1 MLSLKRYSC
10 LAADET
16 FKPACKAS
24 FVRVSAFILAFVF
37 MVLSGTN
44 VLYAEEAVSSAQEIA
59 SATPAGNTDGVLTTT
74 EQMIENLI
82 LQIDQENERR
92 EKPAFAKLSGKMLL
106 SALPAIKP
114 IAGYISSGFG
124 MRFHPIFNRA
134 IFHEGTDFSAPVGTK
149 VMATGDG
156 TVVSSGFE
164 TGYGK
169 KVIID
174 HGSGYKTVYAHLS
187 KAVVRQG
194 QHVRR
199 GDIIAFS
206 GNTGLS
212 TGPHL
217 HYEVRK
223 NNIQVNPTAY
233 FSDDKV
239 PAPHTT
245 MQQKDN
251 SNS

>member
-1 MLSLKRYSC
+1 
-10 LAADET
+10 
-16 FKPACKAS
+16 
-24 FVRVSAFILAFVF
+24 
-37 MVLSGTN
+37 MVLPSGWGVISGTRD
-44 VLYAEEAVSSAQEIA
+44 VYAEETNAKSAATTEELASSKE
-59 SATPAGNTDGVLTTT
+59 TGNPDGVLTTT
-74 EQMIENLI
+74 EQMIENLV
-82 LQIDQENERR
+82 LQIDQENEKID
-92 EKPAFAKLSGKMLL
+92 KPSFAKASGKLL
-106 SALPAIKP
+106 LTTRPAIKP
-114 IAGYISSGFG
+114 IAGFISSGFG
-124 MRFHPIFNRA
+124 LRLHPIYNRI

-156 TVVSSGFE
+156 TVLFSGFE
-164 TGYGK
+164 KDYGK

-174 HGSGYKTVYAHLS
+174 HGSGYTTVYAHLS

-223 NNIQVNPTAY
+223 NNIQVNPTA
-233 FSDDKV
+233 FFTLDKV
-239 PAPHTT
+239 PVPHTT
-245 MQQKDN
+245 MQLKDN